1 MKITKNHLRRII
13 KEEKFKL
20 LSEQLDSSVAA
31 NRLLDETMT
40 FLENKLYSKYP
51 EAEVEEFAVEAM
63 AIMGRIEE
71 LLVKLIDGGYREN
84 Y

>member
-1 MKITKNHLRRII
+1 MKITEAQLRRII
-13 KEEKFKL
+13 KEEKNKL
-20 LSEQLDSSVAA
+20 LSEQLDSSIVA
-31 NRLLDETMT
+31 NRLLDETMS

-63 AIMGRIEE
+63 EIMGRIEE
-71 LLVKLIDGGYREN
+71 LLVRLIDGGYREN